1 MRKLK
6 TGVSPANRLENP
18 SSERARQYSGN
29 HSGARLFVAHLNIKT
44 RHARYP
50 RIAEQKKQVIAEMT
64 QVLARVLG
72 KNPATTIVI
81 IEEVETESWGIAGE
95 PVSERRKRE
104 TLQMPETYTTSL
116 IGLWLVLTTITLQAV
131 IATGAHRR
139 QSKMVPGIVDPALSH
154 ESFVF
159 RSDRTFRNSLE
170 NIAPFFGLSV
180 LAMLAGF
187 SPDRLAIM

>member
-1 MRKLK
+1 
-6 TGVSPANRLENP
+6 
-18 SSERARQYSGN
+18 
-29 HSGARLFVAHLNIKT
+29 
-44 RHARYP
+44 
-50 RIAEQKKQVIAEMT
+50 
-64 QVLARVLG
+64 
-72 KNPATTIVI
+72 
-81 IEEVETESWGIAGE
+81 
-95 PVSERRKRE
+95 
-104 TLQMPETYTTSL
+104 MPETYTTSL

-154 ESFVF
+154 DSFVF

-187 SPDRLAIM
+187 SPDRLAIAVWVYALARLLHMILYYRIATEKNPSPRSYFYAIGLLTTLYLIGDLGQFLFL